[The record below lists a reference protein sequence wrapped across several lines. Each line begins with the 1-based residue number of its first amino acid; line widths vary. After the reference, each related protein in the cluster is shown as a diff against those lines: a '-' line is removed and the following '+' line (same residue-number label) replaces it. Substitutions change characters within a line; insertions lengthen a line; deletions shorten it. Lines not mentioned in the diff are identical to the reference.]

1 MICFDKFEFSAI
13 MNFTIFAAS
22 TVKPPHAGILTVR
35 GSSYLSPRIDHPLC
49 LRFAYLK
56 SLTSFIMMSSR
67 AASASVRRVG
77 GGFVAS
83 TNISSK
89 AESDTANVH
98 STMDN
103 DGIVNATDIP
113 VADDD
118 IGPLINLF
126 NESDDIDLDVPDGMR
141 VVTAL
146 SGGTNKAASTAGG
159 MGEAASLKSNLSTGS
174 QSAKAAPEPSTNHN
188 QVKETFQ

>member
-1 MICFDKFEFSAI
+1 

-22 TVKPPHAGILTVR
+22 TVKPPHARVLTVR

-49 LRFAYLK
+49 LRFADLK
-56 SLTSFIMMSSR
+56 GLISFIMMSSR
-67 AASASVRRVG
+67 AASASSVRRVG

-83 TNISSK
+83 ANLSSK

-113 VADDD
+113 VADDAT
-118 IGPLINLF
+118 GPLTNLF
-126 NESDDIDLDVPDGMR
+126 NESDDIDLDVPDGMS

-146 SGGTNKAASTAGG
+146 SGGMSKAASTAGG
-159 MGEAASLKSNLSTGS
+159 MGEATSLKSNLSIGS
-174 QSAKAAPEPSTNHN
+174 QTAQGASEPSSIRH
-188 QVKETFQ
+188 

>member
-1 MICFDKFEFSAI
+1 
-13 MNFTIFAAS
+13 
-22 TVKPPHAGILTVR
+22 
-35 GSSYLSPRIDHPLC
+35 
-49 LRFAYLK
+49 
-56 SLTSFIMMSSR
+56 MSSR

-98 STMDN
+98 PTMDN

-118 IGPLINLF
+118 TGPLTKLF
-126 NESDDIDLDVPDGMR
+126 NESEDIDLDGPDEMR

-146 SGGTNKAASTAGG
+146 SGGMSKAASTSGG
-159 MGEAASLKSNLSTGS
+159 MGEAIDNPPYPPGTG
-174 QSAKAAPEPSTNHN
+174 
-188 QVKETFQ
+188 VFR

>member
-1 MICFDKFEFSAI
+1 

-22 TVKPPHAGILTVR
+22 TVKPPHARVLTVR

-67 AASASVRRVG
+67 AASASSVRRVG

-118 IGPLINLF
+118 TGPLTKLF
-126 NESDDIDLDVPDGMR
+126 NESDDIDLEVPDGMR
-141 VVTAL
+141 VITAL
-146 SGGTNKAASTAGG
+146 SSGGMSKAASTSG
-159 MGEAASLKSNLSTGS
+159 
-174 QSAKAAPEPSTNHN
+174 
-188 QVKETFQ
+188 

>member
-1 MICFDKFEFSAI
+1 
-13 MNFTIFAAS
+13 
-22 TVKPPHAGILTVR
+22 
-35 GSSYLSPRIDHPLC
+35 
-49 LRFAYLK
+49 
-56 SLTSFIMMSSR
+56 MSSR
-67 AASASVRRVG
+67 AASASSVRRVG

-98 STMDN
+98 STMANTDN

-118 IGPLINLF
+118 TGPLTKLF
-126 NESDDIDLDVPDGMR
+126 NESEDIGLDVPDGMR

-146 SGGTNKAASTAGG
+146 SGGMSKAASTSGG
-159 MGEAASLKSNLSTGS
+159 MGEAPSLKSNLAVGS
-174 QSAKAAPEPSTNHN
+174 QSAQVASAPSIHSKKFSFLIKNFSGYSRFADRSSD
-188 QVKETFQ
+188 VSLR

>member
-1 MICFDKFEFSAI
+1 

-22 TVKPPHAGILTVR
+22 TVKPPHARVLTVR
-35 GSSYLSPRIDHPLC
+35 GSSYLSPRIDHPSC

-56 SLTSFIMMSSR
+56 NLISFIMMSSR
-67 AASASVRRVG
+67 AASASSVRRVG

-118 IGPLINLF
+118 TGPLTKLF
-126 NESDDIDLDVPDGMR
+126 NESDDFNLDVPDGMR

-146 SGGTNKAASTAGG
+146 SGGMSKAASTAGG
-159 MGEAASLKSNLSTGS
+159 MGEATSLKSNLSIGS
-174 QSAKAAPEPSTNHN
+174 QSAKAAPEPST
-188 QVKETFQ
+188 VTV

>member
-1 MICFDKFEFSAI
+1 

-22 TVKPPHAGILTVR
+22 TVKPPHARVLTVR

-56 SLTSFIMMSSR
+56 NLISFIMMSSR
-67 AASASVRRVG
+67 AASASSVRRVG

-83 TNISSK
+83 ANISSK
-89 AESDTANVH
+89 AESDTANVQ
-98 STMDN
+98 STIVNNDN

-118 IGPLINLF
+118 TGPLINLF
-126 NESDDIDLDVPDGMR
+126 NESEDIDLDVPDGMR
-141 VVTAL
+141 VITAL
-146 SGGTNKAASTAGG
+146 KSGGMSQAASTSGG
-159 MGEAASLKSNLSTGS
+159 MGEAPSLKS
-174 QSAKAAPEPSTNHN
+174 AAATAGRPHG
-188 QVKETFQ
+188 V

>member
-1 MICFDKFEFSAI
+1 

-22 TVKPPHAGILTVR
+22 TVKPPHARVLTVR

-56 SLTSFIMMSSR
+56 SLTSFIMMSTR

-89 AESDTANVH
+89 AESDTANVQ
-98 STMDN
+98 STIVSNDN
-103 DGIVNATDIP
+103 DGIVNATDMP

-118 IGPLINLF
+118 TGPLTKLF
-126 NESDDIDLDVPDGMR
+126 NHSDDVDLDVPL
-141 VVTAL
+141 A
-146 SGGTNKAASTAGG
+146 
-159 MGEAASLKSNLSTGS
+159 
-174 QSAKAAPEPSTNHN
+174 QSML
-188 QVKETFQ
+188 FQQNI

>member
-1 MICFDKFEFSAI
+1 

-22 TVKPPHAGILTVR
+22 TVKPPHARVLTVR
-35 GSSYLSPRIDHPLC
+35 GSSYFSPRIDHPLC

-67 AASASVRRVG
+67 AASASSVRRVG

-89 AESDTANVH
+89 AESDTANVQ
-98 STMDN
+98 STIVHNDN

-113 VADDD
+113 FADDD
-118 IGPLINLF
+118 TSPLTNLF
-126 NESDDIDLDVPDGMR
+126 NESENLMWKCP
-141 VVTAL
+141 TECAL
-146 SGGTNKAASTAGG
+146 S
-159 MGEAASLKSNLSTGS
+159 LL
-174 QSAKAAPEPSTNHN
+174 
-188 QVKETFQ
+188 